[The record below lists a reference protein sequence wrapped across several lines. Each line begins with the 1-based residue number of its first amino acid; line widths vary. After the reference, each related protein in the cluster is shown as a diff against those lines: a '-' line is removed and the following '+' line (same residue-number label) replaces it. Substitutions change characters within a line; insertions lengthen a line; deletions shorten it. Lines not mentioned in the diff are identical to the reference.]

1 MSVTQ
6 ASTHAGTPHL
16 TADDHTWQLRDVQY
30 EDAVTTRGF
39 ECVGCGAVR
48 YE

>member
-1 MSVTQ
+1 MLATQ
-6 ASTHAGTPHL
+6 PRAPH
-16 TADDHTWQLRDVQY
+16 TEVDDHTWELRDVQY

-39 ECVGCGAVR
+39 ECVQCGAVR